1 MTRDEMIIGL
11 CYLAILA
18 SVPLAGGRLSA
29 LADLPLRR
37 SWLALV
43 AIVLQ
48 IVVISVLPSGDHTIH
63 TTVHLLSYVLLG
75 AFAFSNWRIP
85 GLLVAGFGG
94 LLNFIA
100 ISANGGVMPAD
111 PDTIAS
117 FSHTTPDGEFAN
129 SQVLAH
135 PKLLFLRD
143 MIATPASL
151 PLHAVF
157 SIGDLVLMLG
167 VAVLVH
173 VQCGSR
179 LVPRRHR
186 ARVAEAIAA

>member
-1 MTRDEMIIGL
+1 MIIGL

-18 SVPLAGGRLSA
+18 SVPLAGGRLAA

-37 SWLALV
+37 SGLALV

-75 AFAFSNWRIP
+75 AFALSNWRIP
-85 GLLVAGFGG
+85 GLLLAGFGG

-117 FSHTTPDGEFAN
+117 FSHKTPDGEFAN

-135 PKLLFLRD
+135 PKLLFLGD
-143 MIATPASL
+143 IIATPASL
-151 PLHAVF
+151 PLHTVF
-157 SIGDLVLMLG
+157 SIGDFVLMAG

-179 LVPRRHR
+179 LVPRRVR
-186 ARVAEAIAA
+186 ARRAEVATA